1 MALNITINKVSV
13 AASFAAG
20 ATVATAVASGGT
32 TPYVYSLATGGDKF
46 AINSST
52 GVVTTIAAMNISN
65 IASFSVTATD
75 STTGTALTGTSSV
88 TYPPIQATI
97 QNKFNKPNTIYKVTK
112 DITLSGG
119 ILTMPEGCT
128 LDFQGGSIVNG
139 TINFNDTKLTG
150 EVIFNPSIIM
160 SGTLSVPEL
169 KANWFGTK
177 EDGTTDDAVA
187 FRSAIAAARVLNKA
201 VLVSGKLYVGS
212 TINVNGVKI
221 IGEHTPSGQTMYY
234 TGSRVGNITFDFMR
248 NTGQGA
254 TITFQ
259 EMLSDCYRGSCI
271 VSDIASPVLQVT
283 KSSGGNYGFDLEN
296 IGIVGW
302 LRNETQVGL
311 RCSIDSSLSYLV
323 GNHNFSKV
331 LVSDFGSNGVEIQS
345 LEVKNIDDC
354 EFSCN
359 NGYGIKIE
367 GTDSVDNPT
376 EYVIFKN
383 CKFNYNRLDGIYIK
397 NSFRKQVKFANCN
410 FQMPGQYEL
419 GAVND
424 SHGARTIPTNRKDI
438 IAGVRIENG
447 ASVGATNRI
456 TNGLYFTD
464 CYGELVVKA
473 VHLQFDLGAR
483 VLNNFSF
490 TDNYFIKWS
499 GSTNSLVLYISLG
512 YMQTP
517 YVWNNYANVDT
528 NYVIAGSPEIVQ
540 VNADSTFLG
549 AIPSASIFTNQVV
562 RKVSVSDLL
571 NYPAVGEAYN
581 TAGEGVST
589 VTVNLPS
596 IIMNK
601 YYPDTGSKIM
611 FTLLIGYFRNTGT
624 VGSAPVFDIITVTRE
639 TATSYVMAK
648 LTNNIS
654 SLAINTTTGDI
665 TLECPAWNIVRVQR
679 LDLINSYL

>member
-1 MALNITINKVSV
+1 MALSITINK
-13 AASFAAG
+13 A
-20 ATVATAVASGGT
+20 AVANSFSAGTKVADIVVSGGT
-32 TPYVYSLATGGDKF
+32 PPYAYELATGGDYF
-46 AINSST
+46 QISGT
-52 GVVTTIAAMNISN
+52 EVQVIADMDITNIQP
-65 IASFSVTATD
+65 FSVTATD
-75 STTGTALTGTSSV
+75 STSGIALTITSEEV
-88 TYPPIQATI
+88 YPNITATI
-97 QNKFNKPNTIYKVTK
+97 QSRFNVSGRIYKITQ
-112 DITLSGG
+112 DIDLGHG
-119 ILTMPEGCT
+119 VLTIPSGCT
-128 LDFQGGSIVNG
+128 LDFQGGLFYNG
-139 TINFNDTKLTG
+139 VLQGNQTCIKSSDYK
-150 EVIFNPSIIM
+150 IFEETSL
-160 SGTLSVPEL
+160 SGTFDIPVVRVT
-169 KANWFGTK
+169 WFGAK
-177 EDGTTDDAVA
+177 EDGVTDDSVEL
-187 FRSAIAAARVLNKA
+187 RNAIASARTISKA
-201 VLVSGKLYVGS
+201 VLISGKLYVGS

-234 TGSRVGNITFDFMR
+234 TGSRVGKITFDFMK

-271 VSDIASPVLQVT
+271 VSDVASPVLQVT
-283 KSSGGNYGFDLEN
+283 KSSEGSYGFDLEN
-296 IGIVGW
+296 IGIIGW

-311 RCSIDSSLSYLV
+311 RCSIDSSLSYLA
-323 GNHNFSKV
+323 GNHNFNKV
-331 LVSDFGSNGVEIQS
+331 LVSDFGNNGVEIQS
-345 LEVKNIDDC
+345 LEVQNIDDC

-367 GTDSVDNPT
+367 GIDSVDSPT
-376 EYVIFKN
+376 EYVIFKS

-424 SHGARTIPTNRKDI
+424 SHGTRTIPSDRKDI

-447 ASVGATNRI
+447 ALVGTTNRI

-464 CYGELVVKA
+464 CYGEVVVKA

-483 VLNNFSF
+483 MLNNFSF
-490 TDNYFIKWS
+490 TDNYFIKYG

-517 YVWNNYANVDT
+517 YVWNNYANIDT

-540 VNADSTFLG
+540 VNADSTFLNS
-549 AIPSASIFTNQVV
+549 IPSASSFTNQMV
-562 RKVSVSDLL
+562 RKISVSDLL

-581 TAGEGVST
+581 TAGEEVST

-596 IIMNK
+596 VIMNK

-611 FTLLIGYFRNTGT
+611 FTLLIGYFRNTTT
-624 VGSAPVFDIITVTRE
+624 VKTAPVFDIVTVTRE

-648 LTNNIS
+648 LTNNIN
-654 SLAINTTTGDI
+654 SLDINATTGDI